1 MCGEAVLWAGRTRF
15 VAVSQAGP
23 QPHSLKRFHLH
34 LASSRPHPSSS
45 HSLHLRSDHVPLLFK
60 PFSGSHYP
68 SVMTE
73 LLSVAFRALWFGL
86 YWPLWPLLPVL
97 CLLYQVPQG
106 FLSTKLILP
115 PDLAPRVDCL
125 EPRKCKHTDDSQAKS
140 APARGRRGLRVISV
154 GEEAVQS
161 WGVGW
166 WGRWEMTDRRLLCW
180 ASAWLGAN
188 AELVCQP

>member
-125 EPRKCKHTDDSQAKS
+125 EPRKCKCNCNIVINKKYIFGPHPRFLKMLQSQK
-140 APARGRRGLRVISV
+140 
-154 GEEAVQS
+154 GEM
-161 WGVGW
+161 GV
-166 WGRWEMTDRRLLCW
+166 LL
-180 ASAWLGAN
+180 LKG
-188 AELVCQP
+188 